1 MGNTNTTTTKPT
13 TNKLPIATI
22 ALQMARNGE
31 EYLEIRNYVQSII
44 GRELTIDEKKR
55 LKVGVQIA
63 KISPVDSTASQS
75 LDNAEYFNT
84 SSNASPTSSNRHSL
98 RSQSSTTSQE
108 NDNDKVMER
117 RRSISESDLNSSLQ
131 GLDLFQ
137 QAISI
142 DDEEE
147 EEKNNNNNGKDH
159 DKETKTHSKQTE
171 EEEDWLLL
179 TADPE
184 LSPSTLHNPLLMAR
198 FGLSDRAVYTRT
210 VSHAPYQSPSYMLE
224 VRWDLHQGVVLDR
237 WMNGERQHLIDLMVL
252 QSMFSWLSHETW
264 LWLVTPEGKYKIDK
278 KGRRSSCNYC

>member
-1 MGNTNTTTTKPT
+1 MGNTNTTSTTKPT
-13 TNKLPIATI
+13 TTKLPIATI
-22 ALQMARNGE
+22 ALQMAKNGE

-55 LKVGVQIA
+55 LKAGVQIA
-63 KISPVDSTASQS
+63 KISPVDSTASQT

-84 SSNASPTSSNRHSL
+84 SSSASSNASPTSSNRQSL

-117 RRSISESDLNSSLQ
+117 RRSISESDINSSLE

-147 EEKNNNNNGKDH
+147 EEKNNGKDQ
-159 DKETKTHSKQTE
+159 DNETKTQSKQNE

-184 LSPSTLHNPLLMAR
+184 LSPSNLHNPLLMAR

-264 LWLVTPEGKYKIDK
+264 LWLVTPEGK
-278 KGRRSSCNYC
+278 